1 MKQTL
6 KKTCVLAALPLI
18 VLLAAVPAAYA
29 RSPRSDWSAAGA
41 IPRGSYLLIPYRNS
55 DARLEMRA
63 PERGFA
69 SPPAMAQSQDQAH
82 DPFADT
88 YLD

>member
-18 VLLAAVPAAYA
+18 LSLAAVPVAYA
-29 RSPRSDWSAAGA
+29 RSPRSDWPGAGE
-41 IPRGSYLLIPYRNS
+41 IPRGSYLLIPYRNPE
-55 DARLEMRA
+55 ARLEMRA
-63 PERGFA
+63 PDRGFG
-69 SPPAMAQSQDQAH
+69 PPAMAQSQDRAH